1 MSPDGKNWTITLR
14 KSIQFNDNW
23 GEFTAKDVRHAV
35 FLLSQSESVQ
45 TDAGTWRTWMGIT
58 KTVATVGD
66 SMPARTIKRGCARD
80 GRGCRGC
87 ALSSSAVCVRL
98 AGCKSSIF
106 LLT

>member
-45 TDAGTWRTWMGIT
+45 TDRCRHLANMDGHHQNS
-58 KTVATVGD
+58 GD
-66 SMPARTIKRGCARD
+66 SRRLNACADHQARLCT
-80 GRGCRGC
+80 
-87 ALSSSAVCVRL
+87 
-98 AGCKSSIF
+98 
-106 LLT
+106 